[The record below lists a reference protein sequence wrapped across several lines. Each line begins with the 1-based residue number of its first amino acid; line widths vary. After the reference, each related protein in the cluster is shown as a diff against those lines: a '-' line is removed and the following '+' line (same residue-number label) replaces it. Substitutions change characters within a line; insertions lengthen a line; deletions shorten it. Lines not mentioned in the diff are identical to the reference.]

1 MGILGVSWAYYK
13 RQEGNLGIH
22 NEIIVEPSTGCDALK
37 PAALAAGLLAWY
49 DVHGRDLPWR
59 APLGVRP
66 DPYRVW
72 LSEIMLQQTTVA
84 TVGPYFERFLDRWP
98 RLVDLAAA
106 PMDDVLHSWQGL
118 GYYARARNMLRCA
131 QQIVESHGGNFPQ
144 DESALLKLPGI
155 GPYSAAAIA
164 AIAFEHSA
172 TILDGNVERVIARL
186 RQVETPLPAAKK
198 ELRKLAAE
206 ITPAKRPGD
215 YAQAIMDLGATICT
229 PRKPACTRCPWQSA
243 CRASAAGI
251 QELLPRRTPR
261 PERPL
266 RHAMAFWAARGDG
279 RILLRRRPEDGL
291 LGGLM
296 EVPTSTWCDT
306 PWKPRAARREG
317 PIEARWHALP
327 GVVAHGFTHFR
338 LEITVYA
345 GKADGR
351 AAVDGIWCAP
361 ERFADQALSTL
372 SRKVISHA
380 QTGG

>member
-1 MGILGVSWAYYK
+1 MESTW
-13 RQEGNLGIH
+13 NSLGIH
-22 NEIIVEPSTGCDALK
+22 NEFTVEPSIRRGALS
-37 PAALAAGLLAWY
+37 PAALAAELLAWY
-49 DVHGRDLPWR
+49 GAHGRDLPWR

-72 LSEIMLQQTTVA
+72 LSEIMLQQTMVA
-84 TVGPYFERFLDRWP
+84 TVAPYFEKFLDRWP
-98 RLVDLAAA
+98 RLLDLAAA
-106 PMDDVLHSWQGL
+106 PMDDVLHAWQGL

-131 QQIVESHGGNFPQ
+131 QQIVENHGGAFPQ
-144 DESALLKLPGI
+144 EEAALLKLPGI

-164 AIAFEHSA
+164 AIAFDRPA

-198 ELRKLAAE
+198 ELRRLAAE
-206 ITPAKRPGD
+206 ITPAKLPGD
-215 YAQAIMDLGATICT
+215 YAQAIMDLGATVCT
-229 PRKPACTRCPWQSA
+229 PRKPACTRCPWQRA
-243 CRASAAGI
+243 CRASAAGMQDI
-251 QELLPRRTPR
+251 LPRKTPR
-261 PERPL
+261 PARPL
-266 RHAMAFWAARGDG
+266 RHGIAFWAARGDG
-279 RILLRRRPEDGL
+279 RILLRRRPENGL

-296 EVPTSTWCDT
+296 EVPTSAWRDT
-306 PWKPRAARREG
+306 PWQPRAARREA
-317 PIEARWHALP
+317 PVAARWRALP

-351 AAVDGIWCAP
+351 AAVEGIWCAP

-380 QTGG
+380 QSGG

>member
-1 MGILGVSWAYYK
+1 MSSTYYN
-13 RQEGNLGIH
+13 RQEGYFGID
-22 NEIIVEPSTGCDALK
+22 NEFNFEPSTRRGALK
-37 PAALAAGLLAWY
+37 PAALAAELLAWY
-49 DVHGRDLPWR
+49 GVHGRDLPWR
-59 APLGVRP
+59 SPLGVRP

-98 RLVDLAAA
+98 RLLDLAAA
-106 PMDDVLHSWQGL
+106 PLDDVLHVWQGL

-131 QQIVESHGGNFPQ
+131 QQIVESYGGNFPQ
-144 DESALLKLPGI
+144 EEAALLKLPGI

-164 AIAFEHSA
+164 AIAFDRPA

-186 RQVETPLPAAKK
+186 HQVETSLPAAKK
-198 ELRKLAAE
+198 ELRQLAAE
-206 ITPAKRPGD
+206 ITPAKLPGD

-229 PRKPACTRCPWQSA
+229 PRKPACPNCPWQSV
-243 CRASAAGI
+243 CRASASGI
-251 QELLPRRTPR
+251 QELLPRKTPK

-266 RHAMAFWAARGDG
+266 RHGMAFWAVRGDG
-279 RILLRRRPEDGL
+279 RILLRRRPENGL

-296 EVPTSTWCDT
+296 EVPTSAWCDT
-306 PWKPRAARREG
+306 PWKPRAARREA
-317 PIEARWHALP
+317 PVEARWRALP

-338 LEITVYA
+338 LEIKVYA

-351 AAVDGIWCAP
+351 AAVEGVWCAP

-372 SRKVISHA
+372 SKKVISHA
-380 QTGG
+380 LSID